1 MMLVLR
7 LILAGLGILF
17 LIDGVADVVRRGP
30 LGLLGI
36 IGGAL
41 VLIGVVVDLRRS
53 RRRVGR

>member
-7 LILAGLGILF
+7 LILAGLAILF

-41 VLIGVVVDLRRS
+41 VLIGVIVDLRRS

>member
-1 MMLVLR
+1 MSLVLR

-17 LIDGVADVVRRGP
+17 LVDGIADVVRRGP

-41 VLIGVVVDLRRS
+41 VLVGVVIDLRRS

>member
-1 MMLVLR
+1 MMLVFR

>member
-30 LGLLGI
+30 LGLLGM